1 MLGWCIRVLYKT
13 LLYLKKRT
21 LKETRSSKLSEN
33 QNLRII
39 CGDRKFVVQG
49 ARLKVG
55 RTSQNDIQIG
65 KFVLYV

>member
-1 MLGWCIRVLYKT
+1 M
-13 LLYLKKRT
+13 
-21 LKETRSSKLSEN
+21 SEN